1 MRNLNIFFFFF
12 SKRTLDILNKGLHVF
27 GELKRVFK
35 GKYRL
40 KVKHNAFLTE
50 KGFDGKWLWKRIS
63 RVD

>member
-1 MRNLNIFFFFF
+1 MRMRN
-12 SKRTLDILNKGLHVF
+12 LDILNKGLHVF
-27 GELKRVFK
+27 GELKRVVK

-50 KGFDGKWLWKRIS
+50 KGFHGKWLWKRIS